1 MEAVISPSELYQLDP
16 RAKMFGW
23 TPEERFA
30 LMSSVSISDAIPEQ
44 VHRQVVTAKNLIIH
58 SCLYYPYNVTAIQI
72 AFAALEMAIRL
83 RTECEGHTVAIKGL
97 RAAMQHAVRSKWI
110 SDEGLPLPKRPTS
123 FRMSSEGHLEEFEP
137 PLVRSYVEVL
147 AEFMPKIRNELAHGS
162 GYLHNGGASK
172 VLIVNHLINQLFP
185 SRTTISSL

>member
-1 MEAVISPSELYQLDP
+1 MEALISPSELHQLDP
-16 RAKMFGW
+16 RAAIFGW

-30 LMSSVSISDAIPEQ
+30 LMESVSISDAIPEQ
-44 VHRQVVTAKNLIIH
+44 VHRQIVTAKNLILH
-58 SCLYYPYNVTAIQI
+58 SCLYYPYNVTAIQT

-83 RTECEGHTVAIKGL
+83 RTESEGQTLVFKGL
-97 RAAMQHAVRSKWI
+97 RAAMQHAVRNKWI
-110 SDEGLPLPKRPTS
+110 SDDGLPMPKRPTS
-123 FRMSSEGHLEEFEP
+123 FRMSSEGTPEEFEP

-172 VLIVNHLINQLFP
+172 VLMVNHLINQIFP
-185 SRTTISSL
+185 SRTTSFSL